1 MGRKASEVPTSTEL
15 QILSALWD
23 LGPSTVR
30 EVFREIS
37 RTRDIGYSTVLKMM
51 QIVTEKGY
59 AERDADVRPQVYKAS
74 TTRKQTQ
81 RHLLRDLVQRAFD
94 GSPGELALQALSTR
108 KASLDERKKIR
119 ELLDRIE
126 EAES

>member
-1 MGRKASEVPTSTEL
+1 MGRNASELPTSTEL
-15 QILSALWD
+15 EILNVLWD

-37 RTRDIGYSTVLKMM
+37 RTRDVGYSTVLKMM
-51 QIVTEKGY
+51 QIITEKGY
-59 AERDADVRPQVYKAS
+59 AKRNSDVRPQIYKAS
-74 TTRKQTQ
+74 ATRKQTQ
-81 RHLLRDLVQRAFD
+81 RHLLRDLVHRAFD